1 MSVNIDALL
10 PRRSEPI
17 MVDETH
23 FVNGN
28 RVVTPFPAGLE
39 QTILGMGCFWGPEK
53 RFWEMHGVYSTSA
66 GYSGGCTPNPNYKEV
81 CTGKTG
87 HAEVVRIV
95 FDPETISYESLLIY
109 FWEEHD
115 PTQGM
120 RQGNDRGSQY
130 RSVIYTSSHQ
140 QQEIAENTRSH
151 YQKRLTQHGF
161 NEITTVIRPVLIY
174 YFAEQEHQQ
183 YLAKCPQGYCGLK
196 QTGVTFN
203 I

>member
-1 MSVNIDALL
+1 MSVNFDTLL
-10 PRRSEPI
+10 PGRSDPI

-23 FVNGN
+23 FVSGN
-28 RVVTPFPAGLE
+28 RVVTPFPANLE

-53 RFWEMHGVYSTSA
+53 RFWEMHGVYSTSV
-66 GYSGGCTPNPNYKEV
+66 GYCGGGTPNPHYKEV
-81 CTGKTG
+81 CTGQTG
-87 HAEVVRIV
+87 HAEVVRVV
-95 FDPETISYESLLIY
+95 FDPGLISYESLLIY
-109 FWEEHD
+109 FWEAHD

-130 RSVIYTSSHQ
+130 RSVIYTSSQ
-140 QQEIAENTRSH
+140 QQQDIAENTRFH
-151 YQKRLTQHGF
+151 YQERLEQNGF
-161 NEITTVIRPVLIY
+161 SEITTVIRPVLVY

-196 QTGVTFN
+196 QTGVTFS